1 MKDPGASAVALDGS
15 RAFRKDAAA
24 NRQRLLD
31 AAGQMLRTEPEQASM
46 PRIAKLAGVG
56 TATAYRYFPTLDNL
70 LNSYLY
76 GVVVQLRDYSHDR
89 PTTGPRLFDD
99 VLGEWLRLVGSYG
112 PAMVQL
118 RSRRGLLER
127 LHDRDPVITA
137 VRDAWERP
145 IRALMRSEGVSD
157 HHFEAAL
164 LLYNAL
170 FDPREVLDLL
180 HSGMKTDDVKR
191 NLTSTYKAALR
202 GWSGS

>member
-1 MKDPGASAVALDGS
+1 VKGSEEDALALGASRTL
-15 RAFRKDAAA
+15 RRDAAA

-31 AAGQMLRTEPEQASM
+31 AAGEILRTRPERASM
-46 PRIAKLAGVG
+46 PSIAKLAGVG
-56 TATAYRYFPTLDNL
+56 TATAYRFFPTLEVL
-70 LNSYLY
+70 LNSYLH

-89 PTTGPRLFDD
+89 PTTGPKLFDD
-99 VLGEWLRLVGSYG
+99 VLAEWLRLLGIYG

-127 LHDRDPVITA
+127 LHARDPVVTTL
-137 VRDAWERP
+137 RDAWERP
-145 IRALMRSEGVSD
+145 IRAVMRNERIPD

-180 HSGMKTDDVKR
+180 RTGMSQDELKAR
-191 NLTSTYKAALR
+191 LTSAYKAAIR
-202 GWSGS
+202 GWTGT